1 MSYFYEPVNINV
13 MQLLLIEDILRS
25 LFFHYNKRAEIF
37 TAFFNHSE
45 FIIGFNFC
53 CSQHRFTHISSS
65 FREILGYNVNNFI
78 NNCNFSSFIHP
89 GDVSLF
95 KEYLET
101 TTYYNH
107 PSKDTF
113 DPYIVE
119 KIRFRAKHIRG
130 YWKHFIILSVA
141 YRSCESRNCESKA
154 HDKMG
159 LLIDEHCRHQL
170 ITLSADE
177 ANHSAGSFTYGK
189 NHRYNNSPEEIINV
203 SPRELEILQMLGDGM
218 IAKEIA
224 GKLNIGITTV
234 ITHRKNL
241 ITKFRVKNTAELI
254 KKAGQLMLI

>member
-1 MSYFYEPVNINV
+1 
-13 MQLLLIEDILRS
+13 
-25 LFFHYNKRAEIF
+25 
-37 TAFFNHSE
+37 
-45 FIIGFNFC
+45 
-53 CSQHRFTHISSS
+53 
-65 FREILGYNVNNFI
+65 
-78 NNCNFSSFIHP
+78 
-89 GDVSLF
+89 
-95 KEYLET
+95 
-101 TTYYNH
+101 
-107 PSKDTF
+107 
-113 DPYIVE
+113 
-119 KIRFRAKHIRG
+119 
-130 YWKHFIILSVA
+130 
-141 YRSCESRNCESKA
+141 
-154 HDKMG
+154 MG

-189 NHRYNNSPEEIINV
+189 NHSYNNSPEEIINV